1 MSEQLKEALSA
12 ALDNEA
18 DEFEL
23 RRVLDEAGRD
33 ESLRETFERY
43 QLIQSIMRGDADA
56 RTVARRVQLQKRVR
70 VAMDVDVESA
80 VDEDQQ
86 EADTEI
92 APVKS
97 SFWKPRATAFVAA
110 FGAVLAIY
118 LGVGTL
124 LPGTVDSTGS
134 GDLAQGAL
142 PSLTTPVTSSPE
154 VDPLI
159 LANAVPE
166 LSVLDQVRRQRH
178 ERWLKVHDVA
188 ADGLTRP
195 QDESP
200 ISNEPSA
207 WNIAWIPDGF
217 EVLESESL
225 AAGSAAVSIQRYGN
239 GSQTFSLVIETG
251 PATISNPAESH
262 VGNHWVVERLVGDG
276 AKGAAPHLAAV
287 VGELPPPAARR
298 LLGSISR
305 AQ

>member
-56 RTVARRVQLQKRVR
+56 QTVAQRTQLQKRVR
-70 VAMDVDVESA
+70 VAMDVDVGSA
-80 VDEDQQ
+80 VDEIQN
-86 EADTEI
+86 EARTEV
-92 APVKS
+92 APVER
-97 SFWKPRATAFVAA
+97 SFWKPRAAAFVAA
-110 FGAVLAIY
+110 FGAVFAIY
-118 LGVGTL
+118 LGVGKL
-124 LPGTVDSTGS
+124 LPGTFDSTAS
-134 GDLAQGAL
+134 GDVAQRAL
-142 PSLTTPVTSSPE
+142 PSWTTPVTSSPD

-159 LANAVPE
+159 SANAVPE
-166 LSVLDQVRRQRH
+166 LSALDQVLQQRH
-178 ERWLKVHDVA
+178 ETWLKVHAAA
-188 ADGLTRP
+188 ADTTSRP
-195 QDESP
+195 QDEST
-200 ISNEPSA
+200 IAKVPSA

-217 EVLESESL
+217 VVLKSESL
-225 AAGSAAVSIQRYGN
+225 AAGSVAASIRRYGN
-239 GSQTFSLVIETG
+239 GRQTFSLVIETG
-251 PATISNPAESH
+251 PATSSNLAESH
-262 VGNHWVVERLVGDG
+262 EGNHWVVERLVGDSG
-276 AKGAAPHLAAV
+276 QGGGPHLAAV